1 MGVAAHVDHKPER
14 ERTTLE
20 RAPQAAPARSALVQ
34 AVGLYVRSAMAMPG
48 PTGWTP
54 DDPVPDGTFGGVAP
68 NPALCGGTV
77 LNLPQIGRAG
87 RLTRGQRER
96 SGVR

>member
-1 MGVAAHVDHKPER
+1 MWITSPNGR
-14 ERTTLE
+14 ERRSSE
-20 RAPQAAPARSALVQ
+20 RRRLHRRVRRWCKRSVCTC
-34 AVGLYVRSAMAMPG
+34 GLRWPCPDS
-48 PTGWTP
+48 TGWTP
-54 DDPVPDGTFGGVAP
+54 DDPVPIPDGTFRGVAP